1 MSILHFTLFSYTC
14 ACCSFKYHGLLN
26 PQVGLGQP
34 QRSVE
39 ALVLVQPRPLEG
51 PPASAARPVLVA
63 APQEPKVGSGQRPR
77 SVEAQG

>member
-1 MSILHFTLFSYTC
+1 MLQFYISWFVDF
-14 ACCSFKYHGLLN
+14 
-26 PQVGLGQP
+26 PQVGLGRP

-39 ALVLVQPRPLEG
+39 ARVLVQPRPSEG

-63 APQEPKVGSGQRPR
+63 ALQEPKVGSGQRLH